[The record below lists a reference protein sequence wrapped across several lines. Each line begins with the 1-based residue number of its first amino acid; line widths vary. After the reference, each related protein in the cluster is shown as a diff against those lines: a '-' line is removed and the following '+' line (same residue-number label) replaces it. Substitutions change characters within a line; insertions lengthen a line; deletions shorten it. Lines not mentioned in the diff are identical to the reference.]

1 MKIKLPDNISST
13 QDIASLIIELHDYS
27 RWFNQESIIKHTHAT
42 HDLEPPIISKN
53 AQDLIDSCDSEK
65 QLEQHDIDELISEL
79 EKLKNNLPVINIT
92 LAALPTSTIKTDIV
106 KWCRNNISDNILVNF
121 WFNATLLGGMV
132 VRYKSH
138 VFDWSFKRQILA
150 NRAKFPEVLK
160 NVR

>member
-1 MKIKLPDNISST
+1 MKIKLPDNISSA

-27 RWFNQESIIKHTHAT
+27 RWFNQELIIKRTHAT

-92 LAALPTSTIKTDIV
+92 LAALPTSAIKTDIV

-138 VFDWSFKRQILA
+138 IFDWSFKRQILA